1 MGNPWPYSVSVE
13 DCIEAVQ
20 LAEQGLGR
28 AEIAKR
34 LGHSQY
40 AFKRVLKAYREGRLR
55 CRKGCLQLEDPAT
68 GIITS
73 YGEEEDSAE
82 PATEKLRR
90 PAYILDRE
98 TSRYIFLL
106 RCKDTLVVPRE
117 TIDSLVAGY
126 SNDSGRKTI
135 NELARE
141 YGWTR
146 QTVIEVLHALGKT
159 HDSLPYS
166 DETIEETAEEDL
178 IEDLIRQK
186 EGRVAVEAEARR
198 WDLVKKKARQWDAF
212 TFGKLNPL
220 ADVLREVV
228 PAYAV
233 PKVEIKETGR
243 TFAVL
248 LGLADIHFGKLCWSE
263 ESGTTY
269 DRSIARTELLR
280 CLSETADQVAAFG
293 RPDRIILPL
302 GSDFL
307 HIDTDHGT
315 TTSGTPQDTDGSY
328 ARIFADGCNLAVTMV
343 DTLRQLAPVQVLSV
357 PGNHDRTATLGIN
370 HVLSAWFKD
379 SADVEVD
386 LTPKDRKYLVYGETL
401 IGLDHG
407 SDTKPNELPMIMAN
421 EAREDWGRTLH
432 HCMFTGHLHHQMIE
446 KHCFLYQV
454 PSLSPP
460 DRWHYRKGFTTSTP
474 GTSAY
479 IIDHS
484 AGVIASLFC
493 RSSAI

>member
-1 MGNPWPYSVSVE
+1 
-13 DCIEAVQ
+13 
-20 LAEQGLGR
+20 
-28 AEIAKR
+28 
-34 LGHSQY
+34 
-40 AFKRVLKAYREGRLR
+40 VLKAYREGRLR
-55 CRKGCLQLEDPAT
+55 CRKGCLQLEDPAP

-343 DTLRQLAPVQVLSV
+343 DTLRQLAPVQVLSFPAIMIERQRLASTMSSPRVQGLCRRRSRPDSEGPEV
-357 PGNHDRTATLGIN
+357 PRLRRD
-370 HVLSAWFKD
+370 
-379 SADVEVD
+379 ADW
-386 LTPKDRKYLVYGETL
+386 T
-401 IGLDHG
+401 G
-407 SDTKPNELPMIMAN
+407 SRVNTKPNELPMIMAN